1 MVLDLLFGAVAT
13 ESFQMNLALGF
24 GMPAW
29 YGLLPRTA
37 NLKENLSDQIL
48 VVEVRWNWFGEGEFL
63 TYGGRNDSEKVIFI
77 LAVENFYNLGFSNC
91 RREARMKVE
100 LQLGIEPSQGASILF
115 FTG

>member
-24 GMPAW
+24 RMAAW
-29 YGLLPRTA
+29 YRLLPRTA
-37 NLKENLSDQIL
+37 NLKENLPDQIL
-48 VVEVRWNWFGEGEFL
+48 VVEVRWSWFGEGEFL
-63 TYGGRNDSEKVIFI
+63 TYGGRNDSEI
-77 LAVENFYNLGFSNC
+77 LAVENFYNLGSSNC

-100 LQLGIEPSQGASILF
+100 MQLSIEPSQGASILF